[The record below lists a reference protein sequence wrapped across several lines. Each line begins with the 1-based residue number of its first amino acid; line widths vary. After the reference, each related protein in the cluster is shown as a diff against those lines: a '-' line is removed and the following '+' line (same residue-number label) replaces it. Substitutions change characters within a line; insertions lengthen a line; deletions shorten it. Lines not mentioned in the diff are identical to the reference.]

1 MSILQITQQEVSTI
15 NSTINSTILQYGILG
30 IVALA
35 LAYFSWSQYKRLI
48 DRNDALEIK
57 VDKLQ
62 NEMFKLL
69 VEERDRMSKLI
80 SDNTQALSDL
90 QKVITEYIIKN
101 K

>member
-1 MSILQITQQEVSTI
+1 MNILQITQQEVSTI
-15 NSTINSTILQYGILG
+15 NSTVLQYGILG
-30 IVALA
+30 VVALA

-62 NEMFKLL
+62 NEMFQLL

-90 QKVITEYIIKN
+90 QKVITEYIIKS

>member
-1 MSILQITQQEVSTI
+1 MSILQIAQQEIGIFNASF
-15 NSTINSTILQYGILG
+15 LQYGILG

-35 LAYFSWSQYKRLI
+35 LSYFSFHQYKRLI
-48 DRNDALEIK
+48 DKNDALENKI
-57 VDKLQ
+57 DKLQ
-62 NEMFKLL
+62 NEMFQLL

-90 QKVITEYIIKN
+90 QKVITEYIIKS

>member
-1 MSILQITQQEVSTI
+1 MSILQITQQEV
-15 NSTINSTILQYGILG
+15 STINSTILQYGILG

>member
-1 MSILQITQQEVSTI
+1 MSILQITQQEVS
-15 NSTINSTILQYGILG
+15 STINSTILQYGILG

-90 QKVITEYIIKN
+90 QKVITEYIIKS

>member
-1 MSILQITQQEVSTI
+1 MSILQITQQEV
-15 NSTINSTILQYGILG
+15 STINSTILQYGILG

-90 QKVITEYIIKN
+90 QKVITEYIIKS

>member
-1 MSILQITQQEVSTI
+1 MHLLQITQQAVSTI
-15 NSTINSTILQYGILG
+15 NTTLLQYGILG
-30 IVALA
+30 IVAIC

-62 NEMFKLL
+62 SEMFQLL
-69 VEERDRMSKLI
+69 IEERDRMSKLI

>member
-1 MSILQITQQEVSTI
+1 MNILQITQQEVSTI
-15 NSTINSTILQYGILG
+15 NSTVLQYGILG
-30 IVALA
+30 VVALA

-62 NEMFKLL
+62 NEMFQLL

>member
-1 MSILQITQQEVSTI
+1 MHLLQITQQAVSTI
-15 NSTINSTILQYGILG
+15 NTTLLQYGILG
-30 IVALA
+30 IVAIC

-62 NEMFKLL
+62 SEMFQLL
-69 VEERDRMSKLI
+69 IEERDRMSKLI

-90 QKVITEYIIKN
+90 QKVITEYIIKS